1 MSLSRKWRRAAG
13 AVAGALALWIAV
25 AAAATAW
32 RRHAA
37 TVRERAIDAAAKRL
51 RDFDQSRR
59 EATDFARLATWDR
72 QSGADPYLIQEIP
85 GSRFLVGILRG
96 ADAVVVLDDRLR
108 EVQRL
113 AAPRAPVAL
122 AVSGNSVY
130 VAGELATVLARFRW
144 QGSALVP
151 ADTADLADVR
161 AVRGV
166 AASADGRWLYL
177 VEEERGRL
185 LAFELADPAGA
196 AFAPAPR
203 MAIPIGNGPAR
214 LERAGDRLIVDCI
227 LDHALVILRLDASGR
242 PAAEPP
248 VRIVHDG
255 PIWSFA
261 AALDARG
268 DLLIAAGGVEDHP
281 LDRTI
286 GAFGYVDS
294 FLYLYRIDVAAG
306 RATRLAALDVSDQ
319 SVVVPKALRLSL
331 TPSGPVVRVA
341 GYGSDRLLEVRFD
354 GAQPVST
361 STELVP
367 GTSAVVERSDGTL
380 VFADPLLDAWVLD
393 RPGGK
398 PQVVPVPG
406 QTWPDPDVRLGE
418 ALIFTTLMAPWN
430 RSDGPLSRFTCETCH
445 FEGYTDGRTHH
456 TGRGSVHAVTK
467 SLLGLFNNRPHFSR
481 ALDPDLVSVAF
492 NEFRVAGA
500 RSDHDPWFNLR
511 ARDVPWLKALGV
523 SDERLSPE
531 RLRRAFM
538 TFLMAF
544 NHRPNPSA
552 IGRGAFS
559 PSERAGSAVF
569 RARCE
574 SCHEARLSSDAPESR
589 VPFERWEEMLMSRDG
604 PIVWGTDEYRKTGVV
619 PYVHEEGAR
628 VPSLRRLYKK
638 HPYFTN
644 GSASDLAAVLDRARF
659 TSAGFWH
666 EDGEPMPPAAE
677 LSSLDAHEREAL
689 LAFLRI
695 L

>member
-1 MSLSRKWRRAAG
+1 MSPRSKWHRVLG
-13 AVAGALALWIAV
+13 AVIGALALWAAVAV
-25 AAAATAW
+25 AAGAW

-37 TVRERAIDAAAKRL
+37 AVRERAMDACAKRL
-51 RDFDQSRR
+51 RDFDESRR
-59 EATDFARLATWDR
+59 EASDFARVATWDR
-72 QSGADPYLIQEIP
+72 QSGADPYLLQEIP
-85 GSRFLVGILRG
+85 GSGFLVGILRG

-113 AAPRAPVAL
+113 PAPRAPVAL
-122 AVSGNSVY
+122 AVSGDAVY
-130 VAGELATVLARFRW
+130 VAGELASTLARFRW
-144 QGSALVP
+144 QGGALV
-151 ADTADLADVR
+151 AAGVAELADVR
-161 AVRGV
+161 AVRGL
-166 AASADGRWLYL
+166 AAAGDGRWLYL

-185 LAFELADPAGA
+185 IALEIADPAGA

-203 MAIPIGNGPAR
+203 GAMPIGNGPAR
-214 LERAGDRLIVDCI
+214 IERVGDRLIVDCI
-227 LDHALVILRLDASGR
+227 LDHALVIWRLAAGGR
-242 PAAEPP
+242 PAAEAP

-261 AALDARG
+261 AARDGGGLV
-268 DLLIAAGGVEDHP
+268 IAAAGVEDHP
-281 LDRTI
+281 LDRTV

-294 FLYLYRIDVAAG
+294 FLYLYRVDLAAG
-306 RATRLAALDVSDQ
+306 RAARLAALDISDEG
-319 SVVVPKALRLSL
+319 VVVPKALTLALAS
-331 TPSGPVVRVA
+331 SGPVVRVA

-354 GAQPVST
+354 GARPATT
-361 STELVP
+361 SAELVP
-367 GTSAVVERSDGTL
+367 GTNAVVERRDGAL

-393 RPGGK
+393 RPGER
-398 PQVVPVPG
+398 PQVVAVPG

-418 ALIFTTLMAPWN
+418 ALIFTTLIAPWN

-445 FEGYTDGRTHH
+445 FEGYTDGRIHH
-456 TGRGSVHAVTK
+456 TGRGTVHAVTK

-500 RSDHDPWFNLR
+500 RSDHDPWFSLR
-511 ARDVPWLKALGV
+511 ARDVPWLKTLGV

-538 TFLMAF
+538 AFLMAF
-544 NHRPNPSA
+544 NNRPNPSA
-552 IGRGAFS
+552 VGRGAFS
-559 PSERAGSAVF
+559 PGERAGAAVF

-619 PYVHEEGAR
+619 PYVHEQGAR

-666 EDGEPMPPAAE
+666 EDGETLPPAAE
-677 LSSLDAHEREAL
+677 LSSLDPREREAL